1 MNYSII
7 RYVLGTVLKFE
18 SLFLCLPMMVALI
31 YREDCAL
38 DFFIVMII
46 CLLTGVALSFRKP
59 KSYVFYALEGFI
71 CVSLSWIMLSLFG
84 ALPFWMSGE
93 IPSFIDSLFEAI
105 SGFTTTGAS
114 ILSDVEALSHGCL
127 FWRSFTHWIGGMGV
141 LVFVLAVFP
150 LRGGQAMFLMKAESP
165 GPSVEKLV
173 PRVKTTAFILYAV
186 YTVMTVAEIVLLAVT
201 GMPFFDAVTLSLGTA
216 GTGGFGVLND
226 SVGSYAPHLQVI
238 ITVFMILFGVNF
250 NAYYLFLRKKPLTA
264 LSEEVRAYLGIILVT
279 SLAIAWN
286 IRHIFPNPLEA
297 LRHASFQVASVMT
310 TTGYSTTDFNNW
322 PAFSTA
328 ILVILMYIGACAGST
343 GGGIKV
349 SRILILIK
357 SVVQELF
364 LVKHPHGVGAVKLDR
379 RIVDKD
385 IVRAVHTFLA
395 SYVVIN
401 MISLLLI
408 SLDNFDFTTNFTA
421 VAATLNNIGP
431 GLSLVGPASN
441 FGLFSDFSKLVLM
454 FDMLTGRLEL
464 MPMLVLFAP
473 MTWRRS

>member
-1 MNYSII
+1 
-7 RYVLGTVLKFE
+7 
-18 SLFLCLPMMVALI
+18 
-31 YREDCAL
+31 
-38 DFFIVMII
+38 
-46 CLLTGVALSFRKP
+46 
-59 KSYVFYALEGFI
+59 
-71 CVSLSWIMLSLFG
+71 
-84 ALPFWMSGE
+84 
-93 IPSFIDSLFEAI
+93 
-105 SGFTTTGAS
+105 
-114 ILSDVEALSHGCL
+114 
-127 FWRSFTHWIGGMGV
+127 
-141 LVFVLAVFP
+141 
-150 LRGGQAMFLMKAESP
+150 MFLMKAESP

-310 TTGYSTTDFNNW
+310 TTGFSTTDFNNW
-322 PAFSTA
+322 PVFSTT